1 MYILVRRVNFIP
13 YSRLN
18 TTYKLESSKVVDTVD
33 MEDLG
38 RTDELFLIIAMI
50 LIGIDAGLPEPVI
63 FDFAGS
69 GSGQISAPAPT
80 PTPTPPTPPTPTPTP
95 THSHSH
101 SHCHC
106 HSRHCHSRH
115 CHKSSSS

>member
-1 MYILVRRVNFIP
+1 MYFIP

-69 GSGQISAPAPT
+69 GSYSYSYSYSPYSYSYSYSYP
-80 PTPTPPTPPTPTPTP
+80 
-95 THSHSH
+95 
-101 SHCHC
+101 
-106 HSRHCHSRH
+106 
-115 CHKSSSS
+115 